1 MTIFQVTINGA
12 ELRGMCVNRKQIV
25 YSWSLI
31 PRLLFPEWET
41 DGRDIGGYS
50 VHSSTQNDNLRTHP
64 GLLNSE
70 QQAVK
75 MYGGYFCLRACTGW
89 RTYTR
94 SFHYNSFKLDCRA
107 LCGRQAE
114 IMAEKEKGQDLHV
127 HPGVVFP
134 MLLIR
139 VGADKYLCL
148 LQSHLTRADPGVK
161 IFPIAH

>member
-64 GLLNSE
+64 GLLNSD
-70 QQAVK
+70 QQ
-75 MYGGYFCLRACTGW
+75 G
-89 RTYTR
+89 
-94 SFHYNSFKLDCRA
+94 D
-107 LCGRQAE
+107 Q
-114 IMAEKEKGQDLHV
+114 
-127 HPGVVFP
+127 
-134 MLLIR
+134 
-139 VGADKYLCL
+139 
-148 LQSHLTRADPGVK
+148 
-161 IFPIAH
+161 